1 VPASNALLAPC
12 PGKTHM
18 KAISLLLVCLA
29 VLAGCASSKSGD
41 VYTRDQA
48 RREQT
53 IRMGVVESVREV
65 LMEGT
70 KSGVG
75 TIAGGAI
82 GGIAGSTLGGG
93 KGSAVTAV
101 IGAVVG
107 GLAGAAVEEGVT
119 RKQALEI
126 TVKLDSGQ
134 MLAIVQEADPAE
146 FRTGDRVRIL
156 SNYGES
162 RVTR

>member
-1 VPASNALLAPC
+1 MV
-12 PGKTHM
+12 M
-18 KAISLLLVCLA
+18 KALALILVSMSLLG
-29 VLAGCASSKSGD
+29 GCASSKSGD

-53 IRMGVVESVREV
+53 IRMGIVESVREV

-70 KSGVG
+70 KSAVG
-75 TIAGGAI
+75 PAAGAAI

-93 KGSAVTAV
+93 KGAAVAAV
-101 IGAVVG
+101 IGAVAG
-107 GLAGAAVEEGVT
+107 GLAGAAIEEGVT

-126 TVKLDSGQ
+126 TVKLDNGQ
-134 MLAIVQEADPAE
+134 MIAIVQEADPAE
-146 FRTGDRVRIL
+146 FRPGDRVRIL